1 MSGNDIISLV
11 ADEDLRQ
18 NEQEMRKQS
27 PVILLRKTT

>member
-1 MSGNDIISLV
+1 MSGNGIISLV
-11 ADEDLRQ
+11 ADEDLQQ